1 MFGLLKSVADL
12 TKNVAEVALAP
23 IEIAVDLATAAT
35 QPMADAAKEVKSDVK
50 SLKD

>member
-23 IEIAVDLATAAT
+23 VEVVVDLAAAAT
-35 QPMADAAKEVKSDVK
+35 QPLAEAAREIKQDIK